1 MKLKIKLPD
10 FIFQIGNLWWVF
22 WSNIRW
28 CRATKNFPL
37 REEDTDKELAN
48 SSVDE
53 FYEKLPNLI
62 NNIYKTFTWTED
74 GPDQLWDSIRPP
86 AQCYEDAVN
95 GALNDDCDGYHSAI
109 YWLLK
114 NNGIESY
121 LISVANRNGKS
132 AHCVYLGKDTDGHFF
147 VVNYQAID
155 KLNATT
161 LKETKAEIKKLF
173 ENSYGID
180 PSVSYF
186 DYNNK
191 FKKLFI

>member
-109 YWLLK
+109 YWILK
-114 NNGIESY
+114 NNGIE
-121 LISVANRNGKS
+121 
-132 AHCVYLGKDTDGHFF
+132 
-147 VVNYQAID
+147 
-155 KLNATT
+155 
-161 LKETKAEIKKLF
+161 
-173 ENSYGID
+173 
-180 PSVSYF
+180 
-186 DYNNK
+186 
-191 FKKLFI
+191 